1 MESIQ
6 HKVLVVDDEED
17 IRDLLEYNLKNA
29 GYAIETAAD
38 GIEAVERARVFKPD
52 LILLDIMMPN
62 MDGIEA
68 CRQLRNNPEID
79 QALIVFLT
87 ARSEEYSEVAAFDM
101 GANDYIIKPVKPR
114 ALKRRIEALLERT
127 SPKTMD
133 AQDVLTFPSLR
144 IDKTS
149 YTVETHGEKLPLPK
163 KEFELLYTLAQSP
176 GKILSRDELLR
187 DIWGTDVYILPRTVD
202 VHVRKV
208 REKIGNDLIVTIKG
222 VGYKFNDNIN

>member
-1 MESIQ
+1 MKENIQ

-17 IRDLLEYNLKNA
+17 IRDLLEYNLKA
-29 GYAIETAAD
+29 SGYQIQTAED
-38 GIEAVERARVFKPD
+38 GQEAVAIARSFKPD
-52 LILLDIMMPN
+52 LILLDIMMPT

-68 CRQLRNNPEID
+68 CRQLRNNPEMD
-79 QALIVFLT
+79 NTLIVFLT
-87 ARSEEYSEVAAFDM
+87 ARAEEYSEVAAFDM
-101 GANDYIIKPVKPR
+101 GADDYIIKPVKPR
-114 ALKRRIEALLERT
+114 ALKRRIEALMERSVVKEQGT
-127 SPKTMD
+127 GDILK
-133 AQDVLTFPSLR
+133 FPGIR

-149 YTVETHGEKLPLPK
+149 YTVEANGEKFSLPK
-163 KEFELLYTLAQSP
+163 KEFELLYTLAQTP

-222 VGYKFNDNIN
+222 VGYKFNDNL